1 VSLLLVKLALAPALV
16 VGSSLAGR
24 RWGHQVSGLLVALPL
39 VAGPILLITELE
51 HGAHFAAR
59 AAAASL
65 LGLVALASFV
75 VVFARVA
82 HGRRWLLAVAAGWL
96 AFLAVALAFSATHI
110 PAGVALA
117 LAFAAFALS
126 PSLLPA
132 DPHIADEPIGPLPD
146 WDLPARAIATALL
159 VLGLTGA
166 AAGLGPTLTGVLTPF
181 PVSNTVLAAFLLVL
195 EGPVQLDAF
204 FRGFLR
210 GAYGFCA
217 FCFLVAVLVVPL
229 GAASAFT
236 IALCGA
242 LAAQLVARLLAGASR
257 DRVDASPDASPD
269 AQAATG
275 VRPASAA
282 PAAAHVARERAA
294 TGSAPPRP

>member
-1 VSLLLVKLALAPALV
+1 VWLLLVKLTLAPALV

-39 VAGPILLITELE
+39 VTGPILLITELE

-229 GAASAFT
+229 GVAPAFT

-242 LAAQLVARLLAGASR
+242 LAAQLVVRLLAGSSH
-257 DRVDASPDASPD
+257 D
-269 AQAATG
+269 
-275 VRPASAA
+275 RPADSPGAESPA
-282 PAAAHVARERAA
+282 SGGRAVTATAAAHATARVEPERAA
-294 TGSAPPRP
+294 TGSARPRP